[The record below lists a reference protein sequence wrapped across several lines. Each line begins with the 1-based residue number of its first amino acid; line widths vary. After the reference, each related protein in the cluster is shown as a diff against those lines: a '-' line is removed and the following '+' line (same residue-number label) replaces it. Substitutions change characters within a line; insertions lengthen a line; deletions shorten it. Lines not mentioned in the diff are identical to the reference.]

1 MSRLEA
7 QLHVVAD
14 KNRAGKPLQL
24 NQHFFQFGFFGKQE
38 DFPVLNTFL
47 FFKKL
52 SPAPDKE
59 AFFPRRS
66 RGSPESAAE
75 AGRAR
80 PPPQAPPGPHLLARA
95 SGAAP
100 RGCGRSFQELP
111 EGHEDGGWRRTRR
124 SPGQPGSLSGAG
136 RSAGARAR
144 GRAGWV
150 RARPARELPASASSP
165 PVLTLGAILLTS
177 RDGPE
182 ARAASPGPGRTVW
195 PRPWCPTEPA
205 GAAGATARR
214 PAPRGAQ
221 APRAHAPRSLCP
233 GSGPVTP
240 SPPLRPG
247 TPPPRHRGRA

>member
-66 RGSPESAAE
+66 RGNPESAAE

-80 PPPQAPPGPHLLARA
+80 PPPQAPPGPQDRPARPGLWG
-95 SGAAP
+95 GAKGL
-100 RGCGRSFQELP
+100 RQELP
-111 EGHEDGGWRRTRR
+111 
-124 SPGQPGSLSGAG
+124 GA
-136 RSAGARAR
+136 S
-144 GRAGWV
+144 
-150 RARPARELPASASSP
+150 
-165 PVLTLGAILLTS
+165 
-177 RDGPE
+177 
-182 ARAASPGPGRTVW
+182 
-195 PRPWCPTEPA
+195 
-205 GAAGATARR
+205 
-214 PAPRGAQ
+214 
-221 APRAHAPRSLCP
+221 
-233 GSGPVTP
+233 
-240 SPPLRPG
+240 
-247 TPPPRHRGRA
+247 